1 MTFACGDR
9 RIVASGTLHDGHPMT
24 SRGTTL
30 FLNPVAGRGRA
41 KRRLPRVLAL
51 LEEAGIKVD
60 VQQSIAVGDLER
72 QVTDAVCDGASR
84 LIVAGGDGSIHEA
97 VNGIMATDGEASLGI
112 VPVGTGNDFAKAAGI
127 PLDWEAA
134 ATLLARRIADEAPV
148 RRIDL
153 GRMNDR
159 WFANGAG
166 IGLDAKVTK
175 IARSYRWPIGDFV
188 YLVAIFRAMLD
199 GIATPE
205 ISIEADEF
213 NRDGPLTLANVS
225 NGPWVGGMF
234 HIAPMAKNDDG
245 MLELLV
251 AAPVTRRRI
260 LQLLPKLVRG
270 THMAEPE
277 IAHAGVRRVTITASA
292 PVPSHLDGEVQ
303 PLRSDFEIEV
313 LPEALRLL

>member
-1 MTFACGDR
+1 MTFASGDR
-9 RIVASGTLHDGHPMT
+9 RIVASGTLHDGPPMT
-24 SRGTTL
+24 TRIPAL
-30 FLNPVAGRGRA
+30 FLNPIAGRGRA
-41 KRRLPRVLAL
+41 KRRLPRILEL
-51 LEEAGIKVD
+51 LREAGIEVA
-60 VQQSIAVGDLER
+60 VQRSVAVGDLENQVRETVLGGTR
-72 QVTDAVCDGASR
+72 Q

-97 VNGIMATDGEASLGI
+97 VNGIMMAGGEAALGV

-134 ATLLARRIADEAPV
+134 TTLLARRLADGAPP
-148 RRIDL
+148 RGIDL
-153 GRMNDR
+153 GRMNER

-166 IGLDAKVTK
+166 IGLDAKVTR
-175 IARSYRWPIGDFV
+175 IARAYRWPVGDLV

-205 ISIEADEF
+205 MRIAAGEL
-213 NRDGPLTLANVS
+213 RWDGPLTLANAS

-245 MLELLV
+245 RLELV
-251 AAPVTRRRI
+251 IAAPVTRRRI

-270 THMAEPE
+270 RHLDEPE
-277 IAHAGVRRVTITASA
+277 IAHVSVQRLTVSASE

-303 PLRSDFEIEV
+303 PMQSEFEIEI
-313 LPEALRLL
+313 LPAALRLL